1 MIKKRWILAEN
12 LELYNIY
19 TVGVLMNSNNKEYI
33 ADLNPFCRKLIVNK
47 SNYLIKL
54 LNQILDR
61 FKEYSIGHETYY
73 RIYFCILSV

>member
-1 MIKKRWILAEN
+1 MHSK
-12 LELYNIY
+12 
-19 TVGVLMNSNNKEYI
+19 NKEYI
-33 ADLNPFCRKLIVNK
+33 ADLNPFCRKLIGNK